1 LLGCGNGLRAAGG
14 PAMKI
19 HILGICGTFMGGI
32 ARLARELGHEVSGSD
47 ANTYPPMST
56 QLGDL
61 GIPLTQGYAAEFLQ
75 TRPDLVL
82 VGNALSRGNPAVEAL
97 LDSDVPYTSGPQWLR
112 EAVLEHRWVVAVA
125 GTHGKTTVTSL
136 IAWML
141 ESAGL
146 QPGFLVGGV
155 PLNFGVS
162 ARLGT
167 APFFVVEADEYDT
180 AFFDK
185 RAKFVHYRPRTL
197 VINNIE
203 YDHADIYPGLADIR
217 RQFHHLVRVVPGG
230 GLIVY
235 DAADGEIARVLEQGC
250 WSALHGFAVGRA
262 ADWQADASMG
272 QELRVIDPQGRRH
285 NARTPLLGEHNLR
298 NTLAAVAAACHAG
311 VPVARSLEALRSFR
325 SVARRLQVLAQRG
338 GVTVYDDFAHHPTAI
353 RATLQALRAQAGAG
367 RVIAVLEPRSNTMR
381 SGVHGA
387 ALCEA
392 LETADLVYLWHRKDL
407 KFDPARALQ
416 GLGSRVF
423 VSESVDSIA
432 KSLIPALQ
440 NGDHVVLMS
449 NGSFG
454 GLHDKFVTGID

>member
-1 LLGCGNGLRAAGG
+1 
-14 PAMKI
+14 MKI

-32 ARLARELGHEVSGSD
+32 ARLALELGHEVSGTD

-56 QLGDL
+56 QLTDAGVSL
-61 GIPLTQGYAAEFLQ
+61 SEGYTADYLQAE
-75 TRPDLVL
+75 PDLVL
-82 VGNALSRGNPAVEAL
+82 VGNALSRGNPAIEAL
-97 LDSDVPYTSGPQWLR
+97 LDSQVPYASGPQWLR
-112 EAVLEHRWVVAVA
+112 EAVLDRRWVVAVS

-146 QPGFLVGGV
+146 QPGFLIGGV

-162 ARLGT
+162 ARLGES
-167 APFFVVEADEYDT
+167 PFFVVEADEYDT

-203 YDHADIYPGLADIR
+203 FDHADIYPDLAAIR
-217 RQFHHLVRVVPGG
+217 RQFHHLVRIVPGS
-230 GLIVY
+230 GLIAY
-235 DAADGEIARVLEQGC
+235 AAGDGEIARVLEQGA
-250 WSALHGFAVGRA
+250 WSSLQSFATAGPADWRA
-262 ADWQADASMG
+262 AEPG
-272 QELRVIDPQGRRH
+272 EQEVRVIDPQGQELS
-285 NARTPLLGEHNLR
+285 APTPLLGEHNLR

-311 VPVARSLEALRSFR
+311 VPAAESLASLSSFR
-325 SVARRLQVLAQRG
+325 SVARRLQVIVQRG
-338 GVTVYDDFAHHPTAI
+338 GITVYDDFAHHPTAI
-353 RATLQALRAQAGAG
+353 RATLQAVRAQAGTG

-392 LETADLVYLWHRKDL
+392 LQAADLIYLWQHEDL
-407 KFDPARALQ
+407 KFDSARALQ
-416 GLGSRVF
+416 GLGARLF

-440 NGDHVVLMS
+440 NGDHAVLMS

-454 GLHDKFVTGID
+454 GLHDKFVSGIDGR

>member
-1 LLGCGNGLRAAGG
+1 
-14 PAMKI
+14 
-19 HILGICGTFMGGI
+19 MGGI
-32 ARLARELGHEVSGSD
+32 ARLACELGHAVSGSD

-56 QLGDL
+56 QLSDL
-61 GIPLTQGYAAEFLQ
+61 GITLTQGYGAEFLQ
-75 TRPDLVL
+75 NRPDLVL
-82 VGNALSRGNPAVEAL
+82 VGNALTRGNPAVEAL
-97 LDSDVPYTSGPQWLR
+97 LDSDIPYASGPQWLR
-112 EAVLEHRWVVAVA
+112 EAVLNERWVVAVA

-162 ARLGT
+162 ARLGA

-203 YDHADIYPGLADIR
+203 FDHVDIYPGLAEIR
-217 RQFHHLVRVVPGG
+217 RQFHHLVRIVPGG

-250 WSALHGFAVGRA
+250 WSARQGFAVGRA
-262 ADWQADASMG
+262 TDWRAEADVG
-272 QELRVIDPQGRRH
+272 EELHLIDPQGKRH
-285 NARTPLLGEHNLR
+285 SARTPLLGEHNLR

-311 VPVARSLEALRSFR
+311 APVAQSLAALRSFR
-325 SVARRLQVLAQRG
+325 SVARRLQVIAQRG
-338 GVTVYDDFAHHPTAI
+338 GITVYDDFAHHPTAI
-353 RATLQALRAQAGAG
+353 RATLQTLRAQAGAG

-381 SGVHGA
+381 SGVHGG

-392 LETADLVYLWHRKDL
+392 LEAADLVYLWHRKDL

-454 GLHDKFVTGID
+454 GLHDKLVTGID

>member
-1 LLGCGNGLRAAGG
+1 MHTTVGQAV
-14 PAMKI
+14 KI

-56 QLGDL
+56 QLSDL
-61 GIPLTQGYAAEFLQ
+61 GIALTEGYGAEFLQ
-75 TRPDLVL
+75 ARPDLVL

-97 LDSDVPYTSGPQWLR
+97 LDSSVPYTSGPQWLR
-112 EAVLEHRWVVAVA
+112 EAVLNQRWVVAVS

-155 PLNFGVS
+155 PLNFAVS

-185 RAKFVHYRPRTL
+185 RAKFVHYRARTL

-203 YDHADIYPGLADIR
+203 YDHADIYPDLAAIR
-217 RQFHHLVRVVPGG
+217 RQFAHLVRTVPGG

-235 DAADGEIARVLEQGC
+235 DSGDGEITEVLEQGC
-250 WSALHGFAVGRA
+250 WSASQGFAIAGS
-262 ADWQADASMG
+262 ADWRARASG
-272 QELRVIDPQGRRH
+272 DRQLRVIDPQGH
-285 NARTPLLGEHNLR
+285 QHSARTPLLGEHNLR
-298 NTLAAVAAACHAG
+298 NTLAAVAAACHVG
-311 VPVARSLEALRSFR
+311 VPVAQSLSALGSF
-325 SVARRLQVLAQRG
+325 SGVARRLQVIAQRG

-387 ALCEA
+387 ALREA
-392 LETADLVYLWHRKDL
+392 LEAADLVYLWHRKDL
-407 KFDPARALQ
+407 KFDAARALQ
-416 GLGSRVF
+416 GLGSRLF

-454 GLHDKFVTGID
+454 GLHDKFVAGID